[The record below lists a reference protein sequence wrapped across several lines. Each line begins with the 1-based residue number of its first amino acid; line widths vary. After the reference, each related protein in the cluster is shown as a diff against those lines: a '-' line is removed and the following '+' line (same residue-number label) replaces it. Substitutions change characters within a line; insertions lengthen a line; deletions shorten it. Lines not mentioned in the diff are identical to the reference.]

1 MVIKILNFKN
11 LILLLILSSLFFIFF
26 TFDILNSD
34 THITRVNIISI
45 DGPIKLNTANYIERI
60 ILENNNNGNN
70 IIVLILNTPGGSYE
84 ATRKIIELILASK
97 VPVISYVYPSGGQ
110 AASAGTFIMAA
121 SHISAMSPFTSIGS
135 ATPVAIDGEDL
146 PETLEN
152 KISEDASALIR
163 ELAKSR
169 NRNIKLF
176 ESTIKESASFNSNE
190 ALESNM
196 IEYVVNDL
204 NSLINTINGE
214 QINLGSTLFTINT
227 DNFVLVTQDMSLT
240 EKIIDFI
247 SRPNITFLFLTLGA
261 LLIFMEI
268 LIPGTIV
275 SGVFGIMLL
284 ILAFLGL
291 NNLPVNYFAVI
302 LLILSL
308 VLIYIE
314 FILAGFGIAG
324 LLSIFSFLFGSILLF
339 GNNRISFLP
348 SNTESSIFLGFN
360 VNSWIIFIITLT
372 FISFILFL
380 IFDIRK
386 SQTKKQQYNFD
397 ILNLIGITK
406 SELNPKGFVYI
417 KDEVWSAE
425 SYNLKNIPINTK
437 IRVKSMDKLTLKVQI
452 EKDNDNI

>member
-1 MVIKILNFKN
+1 MLVKILNFKY
-11 LILLLILSSLFFIFF
+11 LILLLLLAFLFCII
-26 TFDILNSD
+26 DVLNTDS
-34 THITRVNIISI
+34 HITRVNTISI

-60 ILENNNNGNN
+60 ILENENDNN
-70 IIVLILNTPGGSYE
+70 IIVFILNTPGGSYE

-97 VPVISYVYPSGGQ
+97 VPIISYVSPSGGQ

-121 SHISAMSPFTSIGS
+121 SHISSMSPFTSLGS
-135 ATPVAIDGEDL
+135 ATPVDIDGEDL
-146 PETLEN
+146 PKTLEN

-163 ELAKSR
+163 ELAIAR
-169 NRNIKLF
+169 NKNIQLF
-176 ESTIKESASFNSNE
+176 ESTIEKSASFNSKE

-196 IEYVVNDL
+196 IDYVSNDL
-204 NSLINTINGE
+204 NSLLNSINGE
-214 QINLGSTLFTINT
+214 QIILGSDTQFIINT

-314 FILAGFGIAG
+314 FISAGFGIAG

-360 VNSWIIFIITLT
+360 VNSWIIFIITLI

-417 KDEVWSAE
+417 KGEVWSAE